1 MGQVYKKSKAE
12 ERDEMI
18 ALTKEATIEKY
29 QKKLN
34 TKKQTNTAG
43 MSGTGQN
50 FKDKGGFELDEK
62 VTKESEG
69 NKLLKE
75 GYMQAFIDFFYLT
88 SNTTPSQLH
97 PVQNTGD
104 PDALNSNN
112 PQLKKRLF
120 DQT

>member
-1 MGQVYKKSKAE
+1 VGQVYKKTKTE

-34 TKKQTNTAG
+34 SKKQTNTAG

-62 VTKESEG
+62 ITKESEG

-88 SNTTPSQLH
+88 SNTTPSQLQ
-97 PVQNTGD
+97 PI
-104 PDALNSNN
+104 
-112 PQLKKRLF
+112 
-120 DQT
+120 